1 MEAPRAGEATK
12 LLLELRATTGAGR
25 ADVTARL
32 AELLYP
38 ELRQIAA
45 RLMSRE
51 RGHHTL
57 QPTAVVHEAFM
68 RLVGGRPVDWQD
80 RAHFLG
86 IAARVMRRVLVEHAR
101 RRAAAKRGAGRHQV
115 TLDEGL
121 LPRPDPAFG
130 LLALDEVLTRLADL
144 DPRAAQVAELRVFGG
159 MTVRE
164 AAEEL
169 GVSTRTVDNDWTMA
183 RLWLARELR

>member
-1 MEAPRAGEATK
+1 
-12 LLLELRATTGAGR
+12 
-25 ADVTARL
+25 
-32 AELLYP
+32 
-38 ELRQIAA
+38 
-45 RLMSRE
+45 
-51 RGHHTL
+51 
-57 QPTAVVHEAFM
+57 
-68 RLVGGRPVDWQD
+68 
-80 RAHFLG
+80 
-86 IAARVMRRVLVEHAR
+86 MRRVLVEHAR